1 MYMAVEKMLAEN
13 QFSGKAK
20 TNLADLIAN
29 FEQWR
34 KTMNAVTPDE
44 LATQVL
50 EDSGYFEMLKMDKSV
65 EAPGR
70 IENLKE
76 LISVM
81 GDTENIRPWP
91 TFWNTSAWLW
101 TTTTRLTPTR

>member
-1 MYMAVEKMLAEN
+1 
-13 QFSGKAK
+13 
-20 TNLADLIAN
+20 
-29 FEQWR
+29 
-34 KTMNAVTPDE
+34 MNAVTPDE

-81 GDTENIRPWP
+81 GDTEKYP
-91 TFWNTSAWLW
+91 TLADFWNTSAWLW